1 MNAIHS
7 VECSHGKN
15 TRLYSIT
22 YFKNTFTEKLQ
33 AILLFQA
40 VKTDESIKAEEI
52 DGYRGGDDLED
63 LLKFIESKPGN
74 ADSKGSKSIEAK
86 SSPSSTDTAQKSKRS
101 RRTDRKSKRSRTPS
115 VTGKKNYYRNTLE
128 VIINGSFFIFF

>member
-1 MNAIHS
+1 M
-7 VECSHGKN
+7 
-15 TRLYSIT
+15 YSIT
-22 YFKNTFTEKLQ
+22 YFKYIHGKKLK
-33 AILLFQA
+33 AFIFQA

-86 SSPSSTDTAQKSKRS
+86 SSPSSSDTAQKSKRS

-115 VTGKKNYYRNTLE
+115 VTGKKKLKKKSLE
-128 VIINGSFFIFF
+128 VLINGSFFSSFF

>member
-1 MNAIHS
+1 MNW
-7 VECSHGKN
+7 
-15 TRLYSIT
+15 
-22 YFKNTFTEKLQ
+22 TFTEKLKIVQ
-33 AILLFQA
+33 IFQA

-74 ADSKGSKSIEAK
+74 ADSKSSKSIESK
-86 SSPSSTDTAQKSKRS
+86 SSPSSTDTSQKSKRS

-115 VTGKKNYYRNTLE
+115 VTGKK
-128 VIINGSFFIFF
+128 IIHETHLKYL

>member
-1 MNAIHS
+1 M
-7 VECSHGKN
+7 
-15 TRLYSIT
+15 
-22 YFKNTFTEKLQ
+22 
-33 AILLFQA
+33 QA

-86 SSPSSTDTAQKSKRS
+86 SSPSSSDTAQKSKRS

-115 VTGKKNYYRNTLE
+115 VTGKKMILGNSFEIL
-128 VIINGSFFIFF
+128 INGSVFIIFFSVIK

>member
-1 MNAIHS
+1 MDKIHVCIQFFQIHS
-7 VECSHGKN
+7 YSHIHGKIKIH
-15 TRLYSIT
+15 L
-22 YFKNTFTEKLQ
+22 F
-33 AILLFQA
+33 FQA

-52 DGYRGGDDLED
+52 DGYRGGDDLDD

-74 ADSKGSKSIEAK
+74 TDSKGSK

-115 VTGKKNYYRNTLE
+115 VTGK
-128 VIINGSFFIFF
+128 VFFSVKLC

>member
-1 MNAIHS
+1 M
-7 VECSHGKN
+7 
-15 TRLYSIT
+15 
-22 YFKNTFTEKLQ
+22 
-33 AILLFQA
+33 QA

-74 ADSKGSKSIEAK
+74 ADSKGSKSIEVK

-115 VTGKKNYYRNTLE
+115 VTGN
-128 VIINGSFFIFF
+128 